1 MSARTWF
8 NIANKAAPNVE
19 LYLFDEIGGW
29 GISARDFAAQLKEVP
44 ASSKITVRINSPG
57 GNVFDGLAVHSLLAA
72 RKETVTCQVDGLA
85 ASIASVIALAGSKTR
100 ASKNALVMMHDPAG
114 TVVGDSED
122 MRSMASVLDKI
133 RDQIAGVY
141 SAKSGKPLE
150 ECRQAMDA
158 ETWMTA
164 AEAQAWGL
172 IDEISEP
179 VQVANYDLSRFKHA
193 PAGCGAGSQ
202 QPEGP
207 TSKSPTVPMEKL
219 LKALVE
225 AKLIP
230 STKLEDAEAA
240 EIFAA
245 SWKRR
250 LEAEAALTAEN
261 KTLTDTIETQ
271 RRQQADAIV
280 NSAVA
285 AGKIKDD
292 AGLKAKW
299 VEACLRDLEGA
310 KAMLNGM
317 PEIRPAAGSPP
328 VPSGSAAAQG
338 DILAQYNAMADG
350 SAKADF
356 LRDHANELLR
366 AARAQQRAAVR

>member
-1 MSARTWF
+1 
-8 NIANKAAPNVE
+8 
-19 LYLFDEIGGW
+19 
-29 GISARDFAAQLKEVP
+29 
-44 ASSKITVRINSPG
+44 
-57 GNVFDGLAVHSLLAA
+57 
-72 RKETVTCQVDGLA
+72 
-85 ASIASVIALAGSKTR
+85 
-100 ASKNALVMMHDPAG
+100 
-114 TVVGDSED
+114 
-122 MRSMASVLDKI
+122 
-133 RDQIAGVY
+133 
-141 SAKSGKPLE
+141 
-150 ECRQAMDA
+150 
-158 ETWMTA
+158 MTA

-179 VQVANYDLSRFKHA
+179 VQVANYDLSRFKNA

-202 QPEGP
+202 QPEGS

-299 VEACLRDLEGA
+299 VEACLRDPEGA